1 MTQMTQGQAHRFGRH
16 TASSKS
22 TLLGESGGPDRMPM
36 VGKGEAKGFHFTLGA
51 VFGILMIVQ
60 RFNQICVL
68 TNHNRSVDQRL
79 QDYTPLNELE
89 KACKDQMKKV
99 FK

>member
-1 MTQMTQGQAHRFGRH
+1 
-16 TASSKS
+16 
-22 TLLGESGGPDRMPM
+22 MPV

-51 VFGILMIVQ
+51 VIRILMIIKW
-60 RFNQICVL
+60 FNQICVL
-68 TNHNRSVDQRL
+68 IKHNRSVDQRL
-79 QDYTPLNELE
+79 QNYRPLNELE